1 MRSSPPRRIC
11 SFLYV
16 PAIALLLMPAGSLAQ
31 KDKADPDTVEM
42 QNYTLSVDKIDR
54 FGTAMHD
61 LAQLA
66 EKNPQ
71 AASAMETD
79 ADKNEDLDAIGRRFS
94 SNPEIA
100 GVLKSHGFS
109 PREFAL
115 CEMVIFQSA
124 FAEAAK
130 QAGADPAKLASDAH
144 VNPANLTFVEQH
156 KTELDAMR
164 KKYSGAG
171 GKDE

>member
-1 MRSSPPRRIC
+1 MCLNPLRRIC
-11 SFLYV
+11 SLLYV

-31 KDKADPDTVEM
+31 KDKPDPDMVEM
-42 QNYTLSVDKIDR
+42 QNYTLSVDKVDR
-54 FGTAMHD
+54 FGDAMHD
-61 LAQLA
+61 LAKLA
-66 EKNPQ
+66 QKNPS

-79 ADKNEDLDAIGRRFS
+79 ADKNENLDAIGRRYS
-94 SNPEIA
+94 SNLELA

-130 QAGADPAKLASDAH
+130 RAGADPAKLASDAH

-171 GKDE
+171 GNDE

>member
-1 MRSSPPRRIC
+1 MCLNPLRRIC
-11 SFLYV
+11 SLLYV
-16 PAIALLLMPAGSLAQ
+16 PTIALLLMPAGSLAQ
-31 KDKADPDTVEM
+31 KDKPDPDMVEM
-42 QNYTLSVDKIDR
+42 QNYTLSVDKVDR
-54 FGTAMHD
+54 FGDAMHD
-61 LAQLA
+61 LAKLA
-66 EKNPQ
+66 QKNPT

-79 ADKNEDLDAIGRRFS
+79 ADKNENLDAIGRRYS
-94 SNPEIA
+94 SNLELA

-130 QAGADPAKLASDAH
+130 RAGADPAKLASDAH

-171 GKDE
+171 GNDE

>member
-1 MRSSPPRRIC
+1 MRSNPRCPVC
-11 SFLYV
+11 SLLYV
-16 PAIALLLMPAGSLAQ
+16 LTIALLLMPAGSLAQ
-31 KDKADPDTVEM
+31 KDKADPDMVEM
-42 QNYTLSVDKIDR
+42 QNYTLNVDKVDR
-54 FGTAMHD
+54 FGDAMHD

-66 EKNPQ
+66 LRNST

-79 ADKNEDLDAIGRRFS
+79 ADKNENLDAIGRRFS
-94 SNPEIA
+94 SNPDIT

-109 PREFAL
+109 PHEFAL

-130 QAGADPAKLASDAH
+130 RAGADPAKLVSDAH

-171 GKDE
+171 GNDE

>member
-1 MRSSPPRRIC
+1 MCLNPLRRIC
-11 SFLYV
+11 SLLYV
-16 PAIALLLMPAGSLAQ
+16 PTIALLLMPAGSLAQ
-31 KDKADPDTVEM
+31 KDKPDPDMVEM
-42 QNYTLSVDKIDR
+42 QNYTLSVDKVDR
-54 FGTAMHD
+54 FGDAMHD
-61 LAQLA
+61 LAKLA
-66 EKNPQ
+66 QKNPS

-79 ADKNEDLDAIGRRFS
+79 ADKNENLDAIGRRYS
-94 SNPEIA
+94 SNLELA

-130 QAGADPAKLASDAH
+130 RAGADPAKLASDAH

-171 GKDE
+171 GNDE

>member
-1 MRSSPPRRIC
+1 MRSNPLRRIC
-11 SFLYV
+11 SLLYV
-16 PAIALLLMPAGSLAQ
+16 PTIALLLMPAGSLAQ
-31 KDKADPDTVEM
+31 KDKTDPDMIEM
-42 QNYTLSVDKIDR
+42 QNYTLSVDKVDR
-54 FGTAMHD
+54 FGDAMHD

-66 EKNPQ
+66 QKNPN

-79 ADKNEDLDAIGRRFS
+79 ADKNEDLDATGRRFS
-94 SNPEIA
+94 SNPEIV

-171 GKDE
+171 GNDE